1 MKAFAIA
8 AAVLAGVWAAAG
20 PAAAQAP
27 PGSTLVGNTKP
38 LAGPSLA
45 LSLEAAQAAVEACKA
60 KGAAVGV
67 TVLDDTGGLRA
78 VLGADGALAADAN
91 GSRRAANLAA
101 AQKTSGADLVERAKT
116 DKALADQIAA
126 NKDWLARE
134 GAVLIKSGDKLVGV
148 IAVEGHPHDPKRDIA
163 CAQAGIDKISARLK

>member
-1 MKAFAIA
+1 MKALVIIA
-8 AAVLAGVWAAAG
+8 AALAAAG
-20 PAAAQAP
+20 SAVAQAP

-45 LSLEAAQAAVEACKA
+45 LSLEAAQAAMAACKA

-67 TVLDDTGGLRA
+67 TVLDDTGGLRV

-91 GSRRAANLAA
+91 GSRRSANLSA
-101 AQKTSGADLVERAKT
+101 AQKASGADIVERAKT

-134 GAVLIKSGDKLVGV
+134 GAVQIKSGDKVVGI
-148 IAVEGHPHDPKRDIA
+148 IAVEGHPHDPARDIA
-163 CAQAGIDKISARLK
+163 CAQAGIDKISARLR